1 MDKNIMPMKVP
12 PQKISLQGC
21 GHEGTNILLSFE
33 IKMN

>member
-21 GHEGTNILLSFE
+21 GHEGIYKHLTFF
-33 IKMN
+33 